1 MARVIDQPSI
11 ALGTSKVIEAPLIT
25 SGSGNSGGRWW
36 FGGVGD
42 RLGRNQ
48 GCCRVNRLS
57 GDNTRMET
65 DQVLPM
71 LNNWSA
77 LNESN

>member
-1 MARVIDQPSI
+1 
-11 ALGTSKVIEAPLIT
+11 
-25 SGSGNSGGRWW
+25 
-36 FGGVGD
+36 
-42 RLGRNQ
+42 
-48 GCCRVNRLS
+48 VNRLS